1 MILDLFHRVKEIDVI
16 YQYLAIFIIALVPF
30 LEAHVAVP
38 VGILLGLPAIPTIVL
53 GIIGNWLSVMAIIMG
68 SAVIRARVAT
78 STPTAKPLHHRR
90 FQKAQRYFHSYG
102 VPGLSLLGPII
113 GANHIG
119 ALVCV
124 LSNANKRNIMF
135 WQTISVAAW
144 GIGTGVL
151 VLLGIDLYSTI

>member
-16 YQYLAIFIIALVPF
+16 YQYLAIFIIALIPF

-38 VGILLGLPAIPTIVL
+38 VGILLGLPAIPMIVL

-78 STPTAKPLHHRR
+78 SIPTAKPLHHRR
-90 FQKAQRYFHSYG
+90 FQKAQLYFHSYG

-151 VLLGIDLYSTI
+151 VLLGIDLYSII